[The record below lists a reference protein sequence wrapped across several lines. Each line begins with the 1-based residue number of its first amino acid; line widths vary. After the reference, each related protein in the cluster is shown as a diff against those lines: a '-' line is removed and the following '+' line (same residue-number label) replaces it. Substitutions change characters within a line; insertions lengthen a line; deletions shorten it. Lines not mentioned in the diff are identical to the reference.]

1 MIGSSQMKIAV
12 LSDTHGLLRPEVIEI
27 VNTCDVVL
35 HGGDINTQKIA
46 DELSKDKPLYIV
58 RGNNDKEW
66 AEHIPASL
74 RFELDSIGFYMVHN
88 KKEIPHDLTG
98 VDVVVFGHSHKY
110 LEERKDGRLFLNPGS
125 CGKRRFNQEITMA
138 VLELKGGEIEVQ
150 RIDISHTEPAIHAP
164 QEKDIRKTVE
174 NISKGMKKGETIK
187 YMAEKYGCT
196 LEFTEQVC
204 RIIATHPGVT
214 GEGILNKME
223 VNRIQ
228 NPPCKTSLIDDT
240 IA

>member
-1 MIGSSQMKIAV
+1 
-12 LSDTHGLLRPEVIEI
+12 
-27 VNTCDVVL
+27 
-35 HGGDINTQKIA
+35 
-46 DELSKDKPLYIV
+46 
-58 RGNNDKEW
+58 
-66 AEHIPASL
+66 
-74 RFELDSIGFYMVHN
+74 
-88 KKEIPHDLTG
+88 
-98 VDVVVFGHSHKY
+98 
-110 LEERKDGRLFLNPGS
+110 
-125 CGKRRFNQEITMA
+125 MA

-164 QEKDIRKTVE
+164 REKDIRKTVE

-228 NPPCKTSLIDDT
+228 NPPCQTSLIDDT